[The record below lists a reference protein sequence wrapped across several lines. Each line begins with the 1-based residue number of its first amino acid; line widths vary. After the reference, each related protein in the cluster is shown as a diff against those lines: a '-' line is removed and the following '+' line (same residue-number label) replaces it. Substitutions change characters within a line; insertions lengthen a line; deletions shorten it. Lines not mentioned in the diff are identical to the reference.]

1 MTILTAAERCGCLFC
16 REILPTMA
24 ADPVAVRRMIEQKFA
39 QRTRP
44 LNNGPS
50 CI

>member
-1 MTILTAAERCGCLFC
+1 MAEPSVAEQCGCIFC
-16 REILPTMA
+16 REVLPVMA
-24 ADPVAVRRMIEQKFA
+24 GNPVLVRQMIEQKFA

-44 LNNGPS
+44 INDGPS